1 MGGGFFR
8 RQDRQ
13 LKEEMTDEQVRRVIR
28 NHHEQ
33 MRCFDYIPEEYKD
46 FGDQLA
52 TAKQF
57 AVGGITGVG
66 RKLTHAD
73 KPHREPQVPSSR
85 G

>member
-1 MGGGFFR
+1 
-8 RQDRQ
+8 
-13 LKEEMTDEQVRRVIR
+13 MTDEQVRRVIR

-33 MRCFDYIPEEYKD
+33 MRRFDYIPEEYKD

-52 TAKQF
+52 KKAKQF

-66 RKLTHAD
+66 RKLTYAD
-73 KPHREPQVPSSR
+73 KLRIKRNQKKNKKQKD